1 MFASAAIIMLFGM
14 AFVFVFLIIQVFLTY
29 FFAKLAAK
37 YSHLLPDTT
46 KPQKKPAA
54 ASVADDTA
62 TVAVIAAALGGA
74 GRI

>member
-14 AFVFVFLIIQVFLTY
+14 AFVFVFLIIQVILTY

-37 YSHLLPDTT
+37 YSYLLPDNT

-54 ASVADDTA
+54 ASVADDT
-62 TVAVIAAALGGA
+62 TTAAALRGA

>member
-29 FFAKLAAK
+29 FFAKLAAR
-37 YSHLLPDTT
+37 YSYLLPDNT
-46 KPQKKPAA
+46 KPQKKPA

-62 TVAVIAAALGGA
+62 TVAVIAAALRGA